1 MGNGNNRMDC
11 RLDGGRTG
19 GRRDG
24 STGGVGCTR
33 SVLVRIVALGV
44 VMLAS
49 AGPAMGQFTVQPM
62 KLDLQVTP
70 GKLLPQVIEIQNID
84 PNESHTID
92 LTLVDLT
99 QSEDGGWEIIEPN
112 SGVDTSKLFSLKD
125 SIRLSVSS
133 VTVDAGQ
140 HAPVEVTI
148 RVPRGSRGFSCA
160 GILASIRPRPGAM
173 NPYVLRFMVPVIVQ
187 IAKRTPAH
195 KVQATD
201 VGMEFVEAGKRGQG
215 SPATTLLSMSF
226 ENNGATF
233 PRTRPVARVWSWA
246 GGHWR
251 VVTTTGFQDIS
262 SDIGIIP
269 GAKLKIKTDMKKSL
283 PPGKYKIAG
292 VLYVDGR
299 RTKRVEK
306 IIDFAGDPDVKR
318 VAADTPLDLR
328 PDEIM
333 VRSLP
338 GATRTTMLKVY
349 NGSDETVNVQATVD
363 VPRELADSVLGNV
376 RGADMGCASW
386 VKIEPEKFTLR
397 GEGGV
402 QNVRITTAMPH
413 SATKFPNY
421 YANVHLWAFYP
432 DGQNAGVT
440 TAKLCVQN
448 TKIEVQPKAAAIS
461 MNPYVLSGSKYHIA
475 ARFNNPGITH
485 FKPLRCKAAV
495 TSLGSTVPR
504 TSAEMTSEV
513 TGYMLPF
520 EYRSFSGVLDFSMVP
535 AGDYRLSVAMQYAED
550 LPWEGKQA
558 QIRVTV
564 EDGRRI
570 VETTGVQ
577 EELKEILE
585 VQWSSPS
592 SGAISGN

>member
-1 MGNGNNRMDC
+1 MGNRNNKMDC
-11 RLDGGRTG
+11 RLEGVRAGGW
-19 GRRDG
+19 RDG

-33 SVLVRIVALGV
+33 SGLVGIVALGV
-44 VMLAS
+44 VLLAS
-49 AGPAMGQFTVQPM
+49 AGPALGQFAVQPM
-62 KLDLQVTP
+62 KLDLQLTP
-70 GKLLPQVIEIQNID
+70 GKLLPQVIEIQNLD

-92 LTLVDLT
+92 LTVVDLS
-99 QSEDGGWEIIEPN
+99 QSEDGAWEIIEPN
-112 SGVDTSKLFSLKD
+112 SGVDTSKLMSLKD
-125 SIRLSVSS
+125 SIRLSTYS

-140 HAPVEVTI
+140 HAPVELAI
-148 RVPRGSRGFSCA
+148 RVPRGTRGFSCA
-160 GILASIRPRPGAM
+160 GILASIRPRPGTV
-173 NPYVLRFMVPVIVQ
+173 NPYVLRFMVPIIVQ
-187 IAKRTPAH
+187 AVKASISH

-251 VVTTTGFQDIS
+251 VITTTGYQDIS

-306 IIDFAGDPDVKR
+306 IIDFAGDPEVKR
-318 VAADTPLDLR
+318 VAADTPLDLK

-333 VRSLP
+333 VPSLP
-338 GATRTTMLKVY
+338 GATRTTIMKVY
-349 NGSDETVNVQATVD
+349 NGSDETVNVQATLD
-363 VPRELADSVLGNV
+363 IPRDLANSVLGNV
-376 RGADMGCASW
+376 RGTDMGCTSW
-386 VKIEPEKFTLR
+386 VTIEPEKFTLR
-397 GEGGV
+397 GEGGM
-402 QNVRITTAMPH
+402 QNVRITTAMPD
-413 SATKFPNY
+413 SALAFPNY
-421 YANVHLWAFYP
+421 YANVHFWAFYP
-432 DGQNAGVT
+432 DNQNAGVT

-448 TKIEVQPKAAAIS
+448 AKVEVQPKAAAIS
-461 MNPYVLSGSKYHIA
+461 MTPYVISGSQHHIA
-475 ARFNNPGITH
+475 ARFGNPGITH
-485 FKPLRCKAAV
+485 FTPIRCKAAV
-495 TSLGSTVPR
+495 TSLTSQVPR
-504 TSAEMTSEV
+504 ISAEMTSEV
-513 TGYMLPF
+513 KGYMLPF

-535 AGDYRLSVAMQYAED
+535 AGDYRLSVALQYAED

-570 VETTGVQ
+570 VETTGTQ
-577 EELKEILE
+577 EELPEILE
-585 VQWSSPS
+585 VQWSSSP
-592 SGAISGN
+592 GTAISGN